1 MRPALLR
8 PKGCTSKEGKRRLFG
23 GLLCG
28 TTWRR
33 KVTTV
38 YSSDKSCAVV
48 ETSPKW
54 QERPVYGTIAT
65 EPERSVIRLLKT
77 SEMGRFP
84 ARLAAPSPTPS
95 KNVCLRTSRLILLE
109 STWPFRDGAH
119 DGDSQYGDMRHCD
132 CRKLWRIRESWV

>member
-1 MRPALLR
+1 M
-8 PKGCTSKEGKRRLFG
+8 
-23 GLLCG
+23 
-28 TTWRR
+28 
-33 KVTTV
+33 TTV

-95 KNVCLRTSRLILLE
+95 VLEHHVSYCSNLLGRFATVLMI
-109 STWPFRDGAH
+109 SSP
-119 DGDSQYGDMRHCD
+119 SP
-132 CRKLWRIRESWV
+132 V